1 MKKNIITLFLI
12 SKIFAVGG
20 FGMYGGPNSS
30 SILPT
35 SSGGGVVL
43 TPQASSL
50 DLTVGFFVYV
60 DALPWVDIDIAWET
74 GFNTY
79 PFSFTVDGVELGE
92 KYDWWAVRESKY
104 YTVRKTVIGGGIP
117 FLAKAKVY
125 GGLGFNQHTVSP
137 NISVQFIEDAF
148 PSFDTVQEAVNQDFS
163 DGDITGAV
171 TDYIDQFQKNVNGF
185 HIQGGLQ
192 LKVTALSLFVN
203 ARYTFA
209 NEVIEGKSG
218 FTNVWAGLAFG
229 I

>member
-20 FGMYGGPNSS
+20 FGIYGGPNSS
-30 SILPT
+30 STLPAS
-35 SSGGGVVL
+35 SSGSVVL
-43 TPQASSL
+43 TPQAPSL
-50 DLTVGFFVYV
+50 DVNVGFFIYV
-60 DALPWVDIDIAWET
+60 DALPFVDIDIAWER

-92 KYDWWAVRESKY
+92 KYDWWDVRESQY
-104 YTVRKTVIGGGIP
+104 YTVRRTVIDGGIP
-117 FLAKAKVY
+117 FLAKAKLY
-125 GGLGFNQHTVSP
+125 GGVGYNKHTVYP
-137 NISVQFIEDAF
+137 NISVQFIENTF
-148 PSFDTVQEAVNQDFS
+148 PNMDLVDAVNQDFS
-163 DGDITGAV
+163 SGDVTGNV
-171 TDYIDQFQKNVNGF
+171 SDYIDRFKKNVNGF

-192 LKVTALSLFVN
+192 LKVIALSLFVN

-209 NEVIEGKSG
+209 NDVIEGKSG